1 MPALPCE
8 PPVAGDLIARARAR
22 FSLAV
27 VERPE
32 VERELA
38 WYARHPQYLERVL
51 ERGARYL
58 YFAVEELE
66 RRGMPGEL
74 AFLPI
79 VESAFDPFAY
89 SHGRASGLWQ
99 FIPGTGRVYGLRQD
113 WWYDGR
119 RDVEASTM
127 AALDYLQ
134 ALAGMFEGDW
144 LLAIAGYNTGEG
156 NVIRAVRRNLQAL
169 RPTDFWDLKLPRET
183 RAYVPKLL
191 ALQRLI
197 ADPAAYGITLPAIPD
212 QPYFAAVDSGGQ
224 IDLAVAAELAGLP
237 MDEFYALNPG
247 HNRWATPPDG
257 PHRLL
262 VPVTHRERLIR
273 GLATLPEAE
282 RVRWQRHLIRRGE
295 SLGSIARHYR
305 TTPAVLQQANALR
318 GSLIRAGDYLM
329 IPGATASA
337 EHYTMSAST
346 RLARTQAT
354 PRSGSSSRYRVQ
366 RGDTL
371 WSIARANRIGTRELA
386 QWNGMAPGDTL
397 AIGREL
403 VIWSSAAAPPVAHA
417 ATSGTT
423 KRIQYTVRRGDS
435 LYRIS
440 SRFKVSVPQL
450 IEWNSLK
457 QSKHLQPGQRL
468 VMYVDVRRQSG

>member
-1 MPALPCE
+1 
-8 PPVAGDLIARARAR
+8 
-22 FSLAV
+22 
-27 VERPE
+27 
-32 VERELA
+32 
-38 WYARHPQYLERVL
+38 
-51 ERGARYL
+51 
-58 YFAVEELE
+58 
-66 RRGMPGEL
+66 
-74 AFLPI
+74 
-79 VESAFDPFAY
+79 
-89 SHGRASGLWQ
+89 
-99 FIPGTGRVYGLRQD
+99 
-113 WWYDGR
+113 
-119 RDVEASTM
+119 
-127 AALDYLQ
+127 
-134 ALAGMFEGDW
+134 
-144 LLAIAGYNTGEG
+144 
-156 NVIRAVRRNLQAL
+156 
-169 RPTDFWDLKLPRET
+169 
-183 RAYVPKLL
+183 
-191 ALQRLI
+191 LQRLI
-197 ADPAAYGITLPAIPD
+197 ADPAAHGITLPAIPD
-212 QPYFAAVDSGGQ
+212 RPYFAAVDSGGQ

-273 GLATLPEAE
+273 GLATLPAAE
-282 RVRWQRHLIRRGE
+282 RVRWQRHHIRQGE

-318 GSLIRAGDYLM
+318 GSLIRAGDYLL
-329 IPGATASA
+329 IPSATASA

-354 PRSGSSSRYRVQ
+354 PRSGTSARYRVK

-386 QWNGMAPGDTL
+386 EWNSMAPGDTL

-403 VIWSSAAAPPVAHA
+403 VIWSSGATAPSVALA
-417 ATSGTT
+417 ENGGPT

-450 IEWNSLK
+450 IEWNSLN

-468 VMYVDVRRQSG
+468 VMYVDVTRQSG